1 MTVNGPIKLVVASVL
16 IICIVV
22 LFWMFDWQKKQKE
35 IEEKTGEIP
44 QLQVKLDEQKKLVED
59 LPALTKEK
67 NDLEK
72 KLQEVMQTNLVPEK
86 PEMFVANYLKEIEKM
101 ISEENYRLGDES
113 FEILSI
119 APGALTGQAAPGGGE
134 GGEEGSEILK
144 QFPTR
149 VFQMS
154 MRGRYSTIIEF
165 LYQLGDLRLERL
177 VTINSIS
184 LTPGNSD
191 GTRSPVLSI
200 QMPITAYM
208 KQGG

>member
-35 IEEKTGEIP
+35 IEEKTGEIS

-119 APGALTGQAAPGGGE
+119 APGALTGQAAPGGGA
-134 GGEEGSEILK
+134 GTGERKGSCH
-144 QFPTR
+144 
-149 VFQMS
+149 
-154 MRGRYSTIIEF
+154 
-165 LYQLGDLRLERL
+165 GD
-177 VTINSIS
+177 
-184 LTPGNSD
+184 PD
-191 GTRSPVLSI
+191 
-200 QMPITAYM
+200 A
-208 KQGG
+208 